1 MIGVLFSI
9 IAGALMSFQGVFN
22 TKLSEKVGSWETN
35 FIVQLTG
42 AILTFIIMMIFGK
55 GELKEVKNANKIYL
69 LGGVLG
75 VAIIFTVMEGM
86 KNLGP
91 TYAVAAILV
100 AQLVTAALIEAFGL
114 FHASKVKFS
123 LNEMIGVAIM
133 IIGIIVFKWKS
144 Y

>member
-1 MIGVLFSI
+1 MIGILFSI
-9 IAGALMSFQGVFN
+9 LAGAFMSFQGVFN
-22 TKLSEKVGSWETN
+22 TKLSEKIGSWETN
-35 FIVQLTG
+35 FIVQLSG
-42 AILTFIIMMIFGK
+42 AILTFVIMMIFGK
-55 GELKEVKNANKIYL
+55 GELKEIKSANKIYL

-75 VAIIFTVMEGM
+75 VAIIFAVMEGM

-114 FHASKVKFS
+114 FHASKVKFT
-123 LNEMIGVAIM
+123 LNEIVGVVIM
-133 IIGIIVFKWKS
+133 IVGIIVFKWKS